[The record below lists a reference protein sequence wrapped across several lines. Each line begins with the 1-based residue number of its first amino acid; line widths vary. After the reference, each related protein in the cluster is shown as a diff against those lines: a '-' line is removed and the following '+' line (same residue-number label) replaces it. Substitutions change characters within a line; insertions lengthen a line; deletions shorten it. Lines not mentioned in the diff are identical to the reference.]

1 PAALQ
6 PLAARNRQSLL
17 EAVAGLEGLD
27 LDSWS
32 PVHRQQFDQVAA
44 ASDFVLDQALR
55 EPAMLFEL
63 LASGEL
69 EQRFGPG
76 QLSARV
82 ATAAQAAQS
91 EEELAR
97 NLRRER
103 NRQQLRIIWRDI
115 TRQAELGETCQDL
128 SDLADAAI
136 DEAYQWLYPRH
147 CQQFGTP
154 IGNRSGLPQHM
165 VVLGMGKLGAV
176 ELNLSSDIDLIFAFP
191 EGGETV
197 GVKRPLD
204 NQEFFTRLGQRL
216 IKALDPITVD
226 GFVFRVDM
234 RLRPYGSSGALV
246 LSFNAL
252 EQYYQDQGR
261 DWERY
266 AMIKA
271 RVVAGD
277 QQAG

>member
-1 PAALQ
+1 MRLPLPSDLPATLQ
-6 PLAARNRQSLL
+6 PLVARNQQFISD
-17 EAVAGLEGLD
+17 AVATHPELD
-27 LDSWS
+27 LQAWS
-32 PVHRQQFDQVAA
+32 PLHRQQFDQVAA
-44 ASDFVLDQALR
+44 ASDFVLGLVRR
-55 EPAMLFEL
+55 EPAMLFGL

-69 EQRFGPG
+69 DRRYAAGELRGHI
-76 QLSARV
+76 A
-82 ATAAQAAQS
+82 AAAQAAQS
-91 EEELAR
+91 EDELAR

-115 TRQAELGETCQDL
+115 TRQAELGETCRDL

-154 IGNRSGLPQHM
+154 FGNRSGQPQHM

-191 EGGETV
+191 EGGETE
-197 GVKRPLD
+197 GVKRSLD

-216 IKALDPITVD
+216 IKALDPVTVD

-234 RLRPYGSSGALV
+234 RLRPYGSAGALV

-252 EQYYQDQGR
+252 EIGR
-261 DWERY
+261 
-266 AMIKA
+266 AH
-271 RVVAGD
+271 V
-277 QQAG
+277 